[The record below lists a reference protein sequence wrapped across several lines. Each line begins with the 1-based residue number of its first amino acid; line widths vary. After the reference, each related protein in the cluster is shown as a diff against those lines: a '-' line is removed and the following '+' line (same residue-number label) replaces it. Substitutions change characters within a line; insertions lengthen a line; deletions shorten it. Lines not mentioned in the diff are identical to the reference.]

1 MRRKRAIRGLAQL
14 AATVL
19 LVTIRG
25 HAGLDPSKAISQYT
39 HEVWQ
44 TEQGLPQNS
53 VKAIVQDREGYI
65 WLATELGVV
74 RFDGVRFTVFDKANT
89 REIKSDYILAL
100 LVDHEGSLWIGSEH
114 GGLTCFRDDFAAR
127 KIDALTAV
135 VYGPSDGMKTK
146 ECNGGYQPA
155 GWKTRDGRLCFP
167 TIRGVAI
174 IDPHKLA
181 ISRASPP
188 VLVEKVG
195 VRGRLLDPGSVAR
208 IPPGNGQLDFYCTA
222 LSFVSPERIVF
233 KYKLEGFDS
242 NWVDAGSRRVAYYT
256 NLPPGRYRFRVT
268 ARSQERVWNET
279 GASVDVVLQAHFYQT
294 PWFYALCSLAFGVMA
309 ASLHRL
315 RVRRMRAREAELVS
329 LIDAR
334 THELK
339 AAKEAAEAAKEA
351 AHAASRAKSEFLANM
366 SHEIRTPMNA
376 ILGMTELALDSDL
389 DPTRREYLGLVKSS
403 AESLLTIINDILDF
417 SKIEAG
423 KLDIDQVE
431 FSLRGCLGEA
441 LKTLAL
447 HAHEKNLELALRVQP
462 EVPDSLVGDPTRLK
476 QILFNLVGNAIKFT
490 DQGEILV
497 RVGVESS
504 GDDSVILHFA
514 AADTGIGIPPERR
527 QVIFEAFA
535 QADNTTGRLYG
546 GTGLGLTIS
555 SRLVAMMG
563 GRMWVESE
571 VNRGSTFHFTL
582 KSSLGKKRST
592 SSIALEPAVLR
603 NLPALVVDDNAT
615 NRLILDE
622 LLSHWGMKPTLAE
635 SGQRGIA
642 LLEQAST
649 AGIAFPLILLDCHM
663 PDMDGFTFAE
673 RVKSDPRFQGAII
686 MMLTSGGLR
695 GDACRCRELRIAAYL
710 VKPIQE
716 AELLAAILTAL
727 GHQAASPDQQP
738 ALVTR
743 HSLREDRRHLRILLA
758 EDNPVNQMV
767 AVRLLQKLGPTVTVV
782 SNGREALTTL
792 GKQDFDLIL
801 MDVQMPEMDGIETT
815 RVIREMEAG
824 TGKHIPIIAMTAHAM
839 KGDRERCLA
848 AGMDR
853 YVAKPIRPTELFEA
867 IDRLGRTAAPAP
879 APSTPLDDC
888 IDWQAAWA
896 NLEGDCQLMGE
907 LARLFLD
914 DLPHQMEAIHQAAE
928 KTQSYDL
935 ERAAHQLKGSVGN
948 FAAKPAF
955 EAAFQLEKIAGQ
967 GDLDK
972 VPEALGAL
980 ESEIERLQVTL
991 EKWADTP
998 PGNSPTI

>member
-1 MRRKRAIRGLAQL
+1 MRSKRAIRALAQL

-44 TEQGLPQNS
+44 AEQGLPQNS
-53 VKAIVQDREGYI
+53 VKAIVQDRERYI

-74 RFDGVRFTVFDKANT
+74 N
-89 REIKSDYILAL
+89 
-100 LVDHEGSLWIGSEH
+100 
-114 GGLTCFRDDFAAR
+114 
-127 KIDALTAV
+127 
-135 VYGPSDGMKTK
+135 
-146 ECNGGYQPA
+146 
-155 GWKTRDGRLCFP
+155 
-167 TIRGVAI
+167 
-174 IDPHKLA
+174 
-181 ISRASPP
+181 
-188 VLVEKVG
+188 
-195 VRGRLLDPGSVAR
+195 
-208 IPPGNGQLDFYCTA
+208 
-222 LSFVSPERIVF
+222 
-233 KYKLEGFDS
+233 
-242 NWVDAGSRRVAYYT
+242 
-256 NLPPGRYRFRVT
+256 
-268 ARSQERVWNET
+268 
-279 GASVDVVLQAHFYQT
+279 VVLQPHFYQT
-294 PWFYALCSLAFGVMA
+294 PWFYALCILALGVLV

-315 RVRRMRAREAELVS
+315 RIRHMRAREAELVP

-339 AAKEAAEAAKEA
+339 AAKEAAEAGKEA

-376 ILGMTELALDSDL
+376 IMGMTDLALDSDL
-389 DPTRREYLGLVKSS
+389 DPTQREYLSLVKSS
-403 AESLLTIINDILDF
+403 AESLLTVINDILDF

-447 HAHEKNLELALRVQP
+447 RGHEKDLELALRVQP
-462 EVPDSLVGDPTRLK
+462 EVADSLVGDPTRLK

-504 GDDSVILHFA
+504 GDDSVILHLEV
-514 AADTGIGIPPERR
+514 ADTGIGIPPEKR

-535 QADNTTGRLYG
+535 QADNATGRRCG

-582 KSSLGKKRST
+582 KSSLAKEPRT
-592 SSIALEPAVLR
+592 SSITLEPAVLR

-642 LLEQAST
+642 LLDQASK

-686 MMLTSGGLR
+686 MMLTSGGQR
-695 GDACRCRELRIAAYL
+695 GDASRCRELRIAAYL

-743 HSLREDRRHLRILLA
+743 HSLREDRRHMRILLA

-767 AVRLLQKLGPTVTVV
+767 AVRLLHKLGHTVTVV

-815 RVIREMEAG
+815 RVIRETEAG

-839 KGDRERCLA
+839 KGDRERCLV

-879 APSTPLDDC
+879 APSTALDDC

-896 NLEGDCQLMGE
+896 NLEGDRQLMGE

-914 DLPHQMEAIHQAAE
+914 DLPHQMEAIRRAAE
-928 KTQSYDL
+928 KTQSCDL
-935 ERAAHQLKGSVGN
+935 ERAAHRLKGSVGN

-955 EAAFQLEKIAGQ
+955 EAAFHLEKISRQ

-972 VPEALGAL
+972 VPEALGTL
-980 ESEIERLQVTL
+980 ESEIERLQLTL
-991 EKWADTP
+991 EKWAHTP
-998 PGNSPTI
+998 PENGPTI